1 VRVSDQLNHS
11 QSIQIEKN
19 TTTSQEEVVL
29 DWKQPLADVLAKPHY
44 EIKNEKAWA
53 SLCHSVRELCPETKW
68 LSICEASKEDI
79 TESIKTFHSWIQL
92 LIATPEWPFPE
103 QVILMMSAGEEFK
116 ILFSKNTTLLPYVV
130 PFSNITVTPWRDNHT
145 NGWKIQKGV
154 TFNGSKAGE
163 A

>member
-1 VRVSDQLNHS
+1 MRVSDQLNHS
-11 QSIQIEKN
+11 QSIQIENGKS
-19 TTTSQEEVVL
+19 SQEEVVL
-29 DWKQPLADVLAKPHY
+29 DWKQPLSDVLAKSFY

-53 SLCHSVRELCPETKW
+53 SLCQTMRESCPETKW
-68 LSICEASKEDI
+68 LSICEASKADVS
-79 TESIKTFHSWIQL
+79 ESIKTFQAWINL

-145 NGWKIQKGV
+145 NGWKIQKGL
-154 TFNGSKAGE
+154 TFNASKAGE